1 MLKANANVPKVLL
14 ENFAIKSIAL
24 IQLVQIT
31 DFVWMDLVFAKKA
44 GKVWIAASWMKRP
57 VNAFLIVQV
66 TEFLTLKPN
75 NVVVSKAGLET
86 IVDQNCATL
95 IVVHMAGQ
103 FTC

>member
-1 MLKANANVPKVLL
+1 MLKANANVPKALL
-14 ENFAIKSIAL
+14 ENFVTKLTVL
-24 IQLVQIT
+24 ILLVPIT
-31 DFVWMDLVFAKKA
+31 AFAWMDHAFVKKA

-57 VNAFLIVQV
+57 VNAFPIVRDMA
-66 TEFLTLKPN
+66 FLTLKPN

-103 FTC
+103 FSC

>member
-1 MLKANANVPKVLL
+1 MLKANANVQKVLL

-57 VNAFLIVQV
+57 VNAFPIVQV
-66 TEFLTLKPN
+66 TVFLTSKPN

>member
-14 ENFAIKSIAL
+14 ENFVTKLIVL

-31 DFVWMDLVFAKKA
+31 DFVLMDLVFAKKA
-44 GKVWIAASWMKRP
+44 GKVWIAASWMKRL
-57 VNAFLIVQV
+57 VNAFPIVQV
-66 TEFLTLKPN
+66 MEFLTLKPN